1 MFEHPNTK
9 KRTKRKSSARYIF
22 AKAIEIHVSLWYNKS
37 TAKVARFQPFY
48 LLCRDTTFDIT
59 LKVEWVELTE
69 YSPKSDIKTHE
80 NAPKRPQLKD
90 ALSNGNKPVAYSHSI
105 DYDCLTASY
114 DTLCVVIVSFAKL

>member
-1 MFEHPNTK
+1 MFEQPK
-9 KRTKRKSSARYIF
+9 RRTKQKSSVRYIF
-22 AKAIEIHVSLWYNKS
+22 AKSIEIYGDLWYNSRKLKLPIS
-37 TAKVARFQPFY
+37 CRSPDVA
-48 LLCRDTTFDIT
+48 DTTFDTT

-105 DYDCLTASY
+105 NYDCLTASY
-114 DTLCVVIVSFAKL
+114 DTLCVVIVSFAEL